1 MWNNHMASPAPS
13 PAPESSPPNAQL
25 IALRAL
31 SLPHRLAECLRAS
44 EPAAKVACVHA
55 LQADWLAGA
64 LDPTVGAERVP
75 INRPGHPDKPA
86 LIPPQN
92 VPRRRADTLPGRAA
106 LIHALAHFE
115 FNAINLALDAAHRF
129 AGMPPAYYA
138 DWLRVADEEAT
149 HFDLLNTHLAS
160 LGYAYGDFPAHNG
173 LWDMALKTAHDP
185 LVRMA
190 LVPRVLEARGLDA
203 TPLIAD
209 KLRAAN
215 DLRMV
220 EVLAVIERD
229 EIGHVA
235 IGSRWFGWLCA
246 ARGLAPES
254 TFRQLLVEYDAPPLK
269 PPFNLAARRAAGFS
283 EPELD
288 WLSGL

>member
-1 MWNNHMASPAPS
+1 MGG
-13 PAPESSPPNAQL
+13 PPLNP
-25 IALRAL
+25 L
-31 SLPHRLAECLRAS
+31 SLRLARCLLAS

-55 LQADWLAGA
+55 LQADWLGGRLSADA
-64 LDPTVGAERVP
+64 DAERTP
-75 INRPGHPDKPA
+75 IDKPGQPEKPA
-86 LIPPQN
+86 LIPPQK
-92 VPRRRADTLPGRAA
+92 VPRRRVDTLPGRAA
-106 LIHALAHFE
+106 LIHALAHIE

-129 AGMPPAYYA
+129 AGMPEAYYA
-138 DWLRVADEEAT
+138 DWLRVADEEAL
-149 HFDLLNTHLAS
+149 HFDLLNAHLAT
-160 LGYAYGDFPAHNG
+160 LGYAYGDFPAHTG

-203 TPLIAD
+203 TPIIVD
-209 KLRAAN
+209 KLKAAK
-215 DLRMV
+215 DTRMV
-220 EVLAVIERD
+220 EILGIIERD

-235 IGSRWFGWLCA
+235 IGSHWFGWLCA
-246 ARGLAPES
+246 ARGLEPEA

>member
-1 MWNNHMASPAPS
+1 VGRS
-13 PAPESSPPNAQL
+13 
-25 IALRAL
+25 ALA
-31 SLPHRLAECLRAS
+31 SLPDRLAECIHVS

-55 LQADWLAGA
+55 LQADWLDGE
-64 LDPTVGAERVP
+64 LDPAVGAERAP
-75 INRPGHPDKPA
+75 INQPGHPDKPE
-86 LIPPQN
+86 LIPPQK
-92 VPRRRADTLPGRAA
+92 VPRRRAGTLPGRSA
-106 LIHALAHFE
+106 LIHALAHIE

-129 AGMPPAYYA
+129 AGMPQAYYA
-138 DWLRVADEEAT
+138 DWLRVADEEAL
-149 HFDLLNTHLAS
+149 HFDLLNTHLAM

-203 TPLIAD
+203 TPLIVD

-220 EVLAVIERD
+220 EILSIIERD

-235 IGSRWFGWLCA
+235 IGSHWFNRLCA
-246 ARGLAPES
+246 ARSLDPET
-254 TFRQLLVEYDAPPLK
+254 TFRQLLVDYDAPPLK
-269 PPFNLAARRAAGFS
+269 PPFNLEARRAAGFS

-288 WLSGL
+288 WLSRL

>member
-1 MWNNHMASPAPS
+1 MP
-13 PAPESSPPNAQL
+13 L
-25 IALRAL
+25 
-31 SLPHRLAECLRAS
+31 RLAECLQIG
-44 EPAAKVACVHA
+44 EPATKVACVHT
-55 LQADWLAGA
+55 LYADWLAGR
-64 LDPTVGAERVP
+64 LDAAPKAARTPTDRPGQPDKPERVP
-75 INRPGHPDKPA
+75 PHK
-86 LIPPQN
+86 
-92 VPRRRADTLPGRAA
+92 VPRRRADTLAGRAA
-106 LIHALAHFE
+106 LIHALAHIE

-129 AGMPPAYYA
+129 AGMPVAYYA
-138 DWLRVADEEAT
+138 DWLRVADEEAL
-149 HFDLLNTHLAS
+149 HFDLLNGHLAT
-160 LGYAYGDFPAHNG
+160 LGHTYGDFKAHTG

-203 TPLIAD
+203 TPLIVD
-209 KLRAAN
+209 KLKAVN

-220 EVLAVIERD
+220 EILAIIERD

-246 ARGLAPES
+246 ARGLEPEA
-254 TFRQLLVEYDAPPLK
+254 TFRQLLVDYDAPPLK
-269 PPFNLAARRAAGFS
+269 PPFNIAARRQAGFS

>member
-1 MWNNHMASPAPS
+1 MGGPAL
-13 PAPESSPPNAQL
+13 AP
-25 IALRAL
+25 
-31 SLPHRLAECLRAS
+31 LPGRLAACLQTR
-44 EPAAKVACVHA
+44 EPAAKVACAHA
-55 LQADWLAGA
+55 LVADWQAGR
-64 LDPTVGAERVP
+64 LDVAADAARTP
-75 INRPGHPDKPA
+75 IDRPGQPEKPE
-86 LIPPQN
+86 LIPPQK
-92 VPRRRADTLPGRAA
+92 VPRRRADTPPGRAA
-106 LIHALAHFE
+106 LIHALAHIE

-138 DWLRVADEEAT
+138 DWLRVVDEEAL
-149 HFDLLNTHLAS
+149 HFDLLNAHLAT
-160 LGYAYGDFPAHNG
+160 LGVAYGDFPAHGG
-173 LWDMALKTAHDP
+173 LWEMALKTAHDP

-203 TPLIAD
+203 TPLIVD
-209 KLRAAN
+209 KLKAVN

-220 EVLAVIERD
+220 EILAVIERD

-235 IGSRWFGWLCA
+235 VGSRWFGWLCA
-246 ARGLAPES
+246 ARGLEPEA
-254 TFRQLLVEYDAPPLK
+254 TFRRLLVEYDAPPLR